1 MEKAYYRKTRGKSLR
16 IPPDAGNDG
25 TKASETVPAEK
36 LIGRRRRR
44 KILKRCAMIAAAFVL
59 LFAVLNRIFAGPAAA
74 AAERETKRLA
84 AELINASVLETME
97 EYELE
102 GGTASFTSQHVN
114 AEGTGFLYI
123 DSAKL
128 NLMSSRIVEKING
141 RIGELQS
148 TGVAL
153 PVGTVSGIAVL
164 NGLGPELTARVVP
177 IGSVE
182 RNFSASFTAA
192 GVNQTR
198 YSAMLELRIELLVL
212 FGGTQRTVTVECS
225 APLVETVVIG
235 AVPHAYTDVSTLEDA
250 LNLIPTDAE

>member
-1 MEKAYYRKTRGKSLR
+1 MEGAYYRKARGHGRKQPSPKKKNEAR
-16 IPPDAGNDG
+16 AKERTSAEG
-25 TKASETVPAEK
+25 TIKK
-36 LIGRRRRR
+36 LRR
-44 KILKRCAMIAAAFVL
+44 KKRLKRCLFTAAAFAL
-59 LFAVLNRIFAGPAAA
+59 LFAALNRVFASPAAA
-74 AAERETKRLA
+74 AAERETKRKA
-84 AELINASVLETME
+84 AELINAAVLETME
-97 EYELE
+97 EYERE
-102 GGTASFTSQHVN
+102 GGTADFTSQRVN
-114 AEGTGFLYI
+114 ADGTGLLYI

-128 NLMSSRIVEKING
+128 NLMSSRIVEKINR
-141 RIGELQS
+141 RIEKLKS
-148 TGVAL
+148 TGVSL
-153 PVGTVSGIAVL
+153 PIGTISGIAVL

-182 RNFSASFTAA
+182 RDFSASFTAA

-212 FGGTQRTVTVECS
+212 FGGSKRTVTVECS